1 MIPIAIGSG
10 KQINKT
16 MKKSLLIII
25 SILLLAFTTG
35 DNRSEYNVPIAAYS
49 VFAGD
54 LDLDND
60 FDIVVGHKTAWEAT
74 NKTIS
79 ILKNNHDGNFSIT
92 DTSKSFCGYQENI
105 FAIKINN
112 DNYPDI
118 VTFYSDLIS
127 GILEK
132 YIRIYYNE
140 GGEYDNYVDFS
151 LNTSSV
157 FQYINYGDINGDGH
171 YDIVVISNSDKFWGI
186 LYNDGTG
193 NFSEPEYYDLSFHPI
208 DISCGDLNND
218 GREDIVITG
227 YNTEVY
233 FSYPDSFQLSIL
245 STDFIGNNEIC
256 DFNNDG
262 MNDILT
268 SMSLYPLDY
277 TKLKFYKNAGNNTFI
292 NHEPFYFQP
301 VCNSYIIVSDFNN
314 DSMPDIL
321 FNAMNNTDLI
331 IFYNLGDF
339 QLSEPQFIPLI
350 NYGEYS
356 RKSKCAD
363 FDGNGYNDI
372 VTVRYLHATLPANLN
387 IFFNDGKGNFV
398 EDPVGINETPGSQ
411 QQTQSLLCY
420 PNPFS
425 ENLNFEFSI
434 IKQNSINLSV
444 YDISGKH
451 INTITKKKYS
461 PGKYTMKWN
470 CKSKNGKEVPAG
482 IYFVCLS
489 ENKKVMKSIKL
500 IKK

>member
-1 MIPIAIGSG
+1 
-10 KQINKT
+10 
-16 MKKSLLIII
+16 MKRTLLIII
-25 SILLLAFTTG
+25 SVLLLAFTTG

-49 VFAGD
+49 VFACD

-118 VTFYSDLIS
+118 VAFYSDLIS

-140 GGEYDNYVDFS
+140 GGEYNNYMDFS

-157 FQYINYGDINGDGH
+157 FQYINYGDINGDG
-171 YDIVVISNSDKFWGI
+171 YSDIVLISNSDYFWGI

-193 NFSEPEYYDLSFHPI
+193 NLSEPEYYDLSFGPI

-233 FSYPDSFQLSIL
+233 FSYPDGFQLSIL
-245 STDFIGNNEIC
+245 STEYISSSEIS

-268 SMSLYPLDY
+268 TISLYPSNF
-277 TKLKFYKNAGNNTFI
+277 TKLKLYENAGNNTFI
-292 NHEPFYFQP
+292 NHEPFIFQP
-301 VCNSYIIVSDFNN
+301 ICNSYIVTSDFNN
-314 DSMPDIL
+314 DSLPDIL
-321 FNAMNNTDLI
+321 FNYRYDTDLI

-350 NYGEYS
+350 NYGES
-356 RKSKCAD
+356 KRKSYCAD

-372 VTVRYLHATLPANLN
+372 VTIRGWGAPLPANVN

-398 EDPVGINETPGSQ
+398 ENPVGINETPDSQ
-411 QQTQSLLCY
+411 HQTQSLLCY

-425 ENLNFEFSI
+425 EFVNIEFSVME
-434 IKQNSINLSV
+434 QNAVDLSV
-444 YDISGKH
+444 FDISGKH
-451 INTITKKKYS
+451 IKSITNKIYS
-461 PGKYTMKWN
+461 PGKYKLKWN
-470 CKSKNGKEVPAG
+470 GTCKNGKEVPVG
-482 IYFVCLS
+482 IYFVRMIS
-489 ENKKVMKSIKL
+489 GRNTYSQKL
-500 IKK
+500 VFSK

>member
-1 MIPIAIGSG
+1 
-10 KQINKT
+10 
-16 MKKSLLIII
+16 MKRTLLIII

-35 DNRSEYNVPIAAYS
+35 DNRSEYNVPKKAHS
-49 VFAGD
+49 VFASD
-54 LDLDND
+54 LNLDND
-60 FDIVVGHKTAWEAT
+60 IDMVIGHLTAWEAT

-79 ILKNNHDGNFSIT
+79 ILKNNHNGNFSIS

-118 VTFYSDLIS
+118 VAFYSDLIS
-127 GILEK
+127 GVLEK
-132 YIRIYYNE
+132 YIRVYYNE
-140 GGEYDNYVDFS
+140 EGEFNNYVDFS

-193 NFSEPEYYDLSFHPI
+193 NFSEPEYYDLSFGPI

-233 FSYPDSFQLSIL
+233 FSYPDGFQLSIL
-245 STDFIGNNEIC
+245 STEFIGNNEIS
-256 DFNNDG
+256 DFNNNG
-262 MNDILT
+262 MNDILA
-268 SMSLYPLDY
+268 SYPLYPSDY
-277 TKLKFYKNAGNNTFI
+277 TKIKYYENAGNNTFI
-292 NHEPFYFQP
+292 NYKPFVFQP
-301 VCNSYIIVSDFNN
+301 LSNGYFEISDFNN
-314 DSMPDIL
+314 DSLPDIL
-321 FNAMNNTDLI
+321 FHNFINTDLI

-339 QLSEPQFIPLI
+339 QLSEPQFIPME
-350 NYGEYS
+350 NYGES
-356 RKSKCAD
+356 LRKSYCAD

-372 VTVRYLHATLPANLN
+372 VTIRGWGAPLPANVN

-398 EDPVGINETPGSQ
+398 EDPVGINETPGPQ

-425 ENLNFEFSI
+425 EYLNFEFSTT
-434 IKQNSINLSV
+434 KQNSVDLSI
-444 YDISGKH
+444 YDINGKH
-451 INTITKKKYS
+451 INTITNKIYS
-461 PGKYTMKWN
+461 PGKYNMKWN
-470 CKSKNGKEVPAG
+470 GKCKNGKEVTPG

-489 ENKKVMKSIKL
+489 ENKKVMKNIKV